1 MDPAYAYE
9 TRTKDGVA
17 ASTLAP
23 TVAFVRTPG
32 VDGVKP
38 FMSTNRSQKIG
49 DEFFNDQLTDDVL
62 RALEGTPK
70 TTRGSRT
77 KPSVMR
83 YPDEIGTGEVPHVM
97 QFKVYWRWEN
107 KDVAEKAK
115 KAKEETKKTIDNLR
129 TMSGL
134 IRQDILTKE
143 MVEQSGLGDEQISAL
158 KELANNSEIL
168 KIVDPSL
175 NDTLANLLTNNP
187 KQAKLVLE
195 ETIKSYQTRLGNI
208 EQEISDGIGK
218 MGVDDMER
226 LLISNR
232 LSENSARSDTILGVG
247 TAAGVVGGAAI
258 GGGAATVASALL
270 SSSGPGLGTILTGAA
285 LGGLA
290 GGVLAKMYQTQ
301 AVYDQM
307 VSIYL
312 PFCTKINNEDSF
324 SYEDSSQAKMGGAG
338 DLMSAITSVDGIK
351 SSANQLVTLGMEA
364 GAQKAGVAGSGT
376 ALTGTVLNPRLEKLF
391 KQKEFRSFNFSWEF
405 YPKNKTEVE
414 QVREIIEAFRYHA
427 HPAMFET
434 DGKEQKVQIQL
445 RVPAEFEIRFLSTN
459 PDPSA
464 SGFVENEYIPRIGRC
479 ALTSISVDYTPNAI
493 YSSFMDNSPTAM
505 TLTMQFSEMGLMTR
519 EVVDRGF

>member
-9 TRTKDGVA
+9 TRTKDGFVS
-17 ASTLAP
+17 STLAP
-23 TVAFVRTPG
+23 SVAFVRTPG
-32 VDGVKP
+32 VEGVKP
-38 FMSTNRSQKIG
+38 FLSTNRSQKVQ
-49 DEFFNDQLTDDVL
+49 DEMFNEQLSDDVL
-62 RALEGTPK
+62 RALEGSPK
-70 TTRGSRT
+70 TIRGSRT

-83 YPDEIGTGEVPHVM
+83 YPEDVGSGEVPHVM

-107 KDVAEKAK
+107 KDVAEKVK
-115 KAKEETKKTIDNLR
+115 KVREETKKTIDNLQ

-134 IRQDILTKE
+134 IRQDILNKE
-143 MVEQSGLGDEQISAL
+143 MIEQSGLGDDQISAL
-158 KELANNSEIL
+158 KELANNSEVL

-208 EQEISDGIGK
+208 DQEINDGIGK
-218 MGVDDMER
+218 MGVDEMER
-226 LLISNR
+226 LLLSNR
-232 LSENSARSDTILGVG
+232 LSENSARSGVG
-247 TAAGVVGGAAI
+247 TAAGVVGGAAL
-258 GGGAATVASALL
+258 GAGAATVASALL
-270 SSSGPGLGTILTGAA
+270 SSSGPGLGTFIGGGV
-285 LGGLA
+285 LGGIA

-312 PFCTKINNEDSF
+312 PFCTKINNEDAF

-338 DLMSAITSVDGIK
+338 DLMSTLTSPSQIAT
-351 SSANQLVTLGMEA
+351 SASQLVTAGMEV
-364 GAQKAGVAGSGT
+364 GAQKAGMAGAGT

-391 KQKEFRSFNFSWEF
+391 KQKDFRNFNFSWEL
-405 YPKNKTEVE
+405 YPRNKKEVE

-427 HPAMFET
+427 HPAMF
-434 DGKEQKVQIQL
+434 DAGDKEQKVQIQL

-459 PDPSA
+459 PDPNA

-479 ALTSISVDYTPNAI
+479 ALTTISVDYTPNAI
-493 YSSFMDNSPTAM
+493 YSSFMDNSPTAI
-505 TLTMQFSEMGLMTR
+505 TLSLQFSEMGLMTR
-519 EVVDRGF
+519 EVVDKGF

>member
-9 TRTKDGVA
+9 TRTRDGVA

-38 FMSTNRSQKIG
+38 FMSTNRTQKMS
-49 DEFFNDQLTDDVL
+49 DQLMNDQLTDDVL
-62 RALEGTPK
+62 RSLEGTPNMI
-70 TTRGSRT
+70 RGSRT

-83 YPDEIGTGEVPHVM
+83 YPEEIGSGEVPHVM
-97 QFKVYWRWEN
+97 QFKVFWRWEN
-107 KDVAEKAK
+107 KDVAEKVK
-115 KAKEETKKTIDNLR
+115 KMKEETKKTIDNLK

-158 KELANNSEIL
+158 KELANNSEVL
-168 KIVDPSL
+168 KVVDPSL
-175 NDTLANLLTNNP
+175 NDTLANLLANNP

-195 ETIKSYQTRLGNI
+195 ETIKSFQTRLGNI

-232 LSENSARSDTILGVG
+232 LSENSARTGIG
-247 TAAGVVGGAAI
+247 TAAGVVGGVI
-258 GGGAATVASALL
+258 VGGGAAAVGSALL
-270 SSSGPGLGTILTGAA
+270 SSSGGGLGSLVAGGI
-285 LGGLA
+285 LGGV
-290 GGVLAKMYQTQ
+290 GGGILAKMYQTQ

-307 VSIYL
+307 ISIYL

-324 SYEDSSQAKMGGAG
+324 SYEDNSQAKMGGAG
-338 DLMSAITSVDGIK
+338 DLMGIVTSDSGIATSAS
-351 SSANQLVTLGMEA
+351 QLVTLGMEA
-364 GAQKAGVAGSGT
+364 GAQKAGVGGAGT

-405 YPKNKTEVE
+405 YPKNKNEVE
-414 QVREIIEAFRYHA
+414 QVREIVEAFRYHA
-427 HPAMFET
+427 HPAMF
-434 DGKEQKVQIQL
+434 DAGDKEQKVQIQL

-459 PDPSA
+459 PDPNA

-479 ALTSISVDYTPNAI
+479 ALTSISIDYTPNSI
-493 YSSFMDNSPTAM
+493 YSSFMDNSPTAI
-505 TLTMQFSEMGLMTR
+505 TMSLQFSEMGLMTR
-519 EVVDRGF
+519 EVVDKGF